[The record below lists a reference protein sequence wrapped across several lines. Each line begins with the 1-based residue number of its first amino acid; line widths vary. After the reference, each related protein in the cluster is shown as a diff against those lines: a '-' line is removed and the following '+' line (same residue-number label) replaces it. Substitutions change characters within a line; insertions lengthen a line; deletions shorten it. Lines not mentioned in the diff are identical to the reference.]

1 MENNITKDK
10 LEMKIGFTD
19 EELNIAKTLKG
30 ASAGALSSNFRTGC
44 PFLCTYIHIVR
55 RAENILG
62 LSYDKA
68 QDFVMDMVKRGY
80 ASLRDPGKGQDNYPG
95 SLTLEFT
102 PMSFNLIERYNA
114 KEEVTK

>member
-1 MENNITKDK
+1 MRYNNTKGK
-10 LEMKIGFTD
+10 LEKKIGFTD

-68 QDFVMDMVKRGY
+68 QEFVMGMVERGY
-80 ASLRDPGKGQDNYPG
+80 ASLREPGKGQDNYPG
-95 SLTLEFT
+95 SLALEFT
-102 PMSFNLIERYNA
+102 SMSFNLIERYNA
-114 KEEVTK
+114 KNEVTK